1 MSRSYR
7 GIFEKSVNGIE
18 NILSDMT
25 DRLTDAHRIVTTIK
39 DEDVS
44 DETIDKI
51 NEIEYII
58 GELMNELE

>member
-7 GIFEKSVNGIE
+7 GIFEKSVDGIE
-18 NILSDMT
+18 GILSDMT
-25 DRLTDAHRIVTTIK
+25 VRLADAHRIITTIR

-44 DETIDKI
+44 DETTDKI